1 MNPLRVYIYMHIYII
16 VIRIITII
24 TIIVMVIITNHNND
38 SNKSTNNSNETHSAP
53 SHSAVALTW
62 RVKKNAG
69 DRRCGM
75 AGEAS
80 SVLMISI
87 TQQMI
92 S

>member
-1 MNPLRVYIYMHIYII
+1 
-16 VIRIITII
+16 
-24 TIIVMVIITNHNND
+24 MVIITNHNND

-92 S
+92 SWNDVFICFYDQKWWNDMKWR

>member
-1 MNPLRVYIYMHIYII
+1 
-16 VIRIITII
+16 
-24 TIIVMVIITNHNND
+24 
-38 SNKSTNNSNETHSAP
+38 
-53 SHSAVALTW
+53 LTW